1 MQEIS
6 LKTKKKI
13 LYIEIIIFV
22 TIGFLFLRLFY
33 LQFFK
38 SAELY
43 KRALANQTQVLKIQA
58 NRSIIYDRTK
68 EYQLAFNKPS
78 IAVYLIPAYLPQK
91 KNEQLI
97 VFSNIM
103 KLLDVSYEYIQ
114 TAITQQALDKYTP
127 VILEYDTDYKT
138 LVRLSEFSENLQG
151 LYWDN
156 IPKRTYPLREKA
168 AQLIGYTGVI
178 SKEELKKLKSNPE
191 YHPGSILGKMGIESY
206 YDEIIRGKEGIKERI
221 VDARG
226 NVKEEEM
233 KKEPIPGDTLVLS
246 IDGKLQELAYD
257 LLANKVGAVVVSKPA
272 TGEILALVSSP
283 SFDPNIFTDK
293 FSFSTEEFFLIKS
306 HVDKP
311 FLNRAIQGTYPPS
324 STFKIVTASALLH
337 SDIDPAKTFYCSG
350 GMRIGNRFFKCWNVH
365 GPVNLITGLAHSC
378 DVYFY
383 SVGLMLGRDPII
395 KYATEW
401 GINKKSGIDLP
412 GEVAGLIP
420 EMEWFKKKYDR
431 PWQNGDTANIA
442 IGQGDLLITPVALNV
457 MTMAIANNGLIL
469 KPFILKEILSYEN
482 ESKKWQK
489 NPEVLRRIDVSP
501 EKMEIIKKGLYGVT
515 TFGTARWIKD
525 VIKIPVAG
533 KTGTGEAGKG
543 KETHALFT
551 CFAPYGATNVNDI
564 IAVTVVVE
572 HGGGG
577 SGVAAP
583 IAVKLIDFYF
593 KNRTNN

>member
-6 LKTKKKI
+6 LKTKRKI
-13 LYIEIIIFV
+13 SNIEIIVFCVFV
-22 TIGFLFLRLFY
+22 FLFLRVFY
-33 LQFFK
+33 LQFIK
-38 SAELY
+38 SQELY

-68 EYQLAFNKPS
+68 NYQLAYNKPS

-91 KNEQLI
+91 KKEQQI

-103 KLLDVSYEYIQ
+103 NLLEVSYEYIQ
-114 TAITQQALDKYTP
+114 TSITQQALDKYTP
-127 VILEYDTDYKT
+127 VILKYDSDYET
-138 LVRLSEFSENLQG
+138 LVRLSEFSESLQG
-151 LYWDN
+151 VYWDN

-191 YHPGSILGKMGIESY
+191 YHAGSILGKMGIESY
-206 YDEIIRGKEGIKERI
+206 YDELIRGKEGIKERI
-221 VDARG
+221 VDVRG
-226 NVKEEEM
+226 NVVEEIM
-233 KKEPIPGDTLVLS
+233 KKEPIPGDSLVLS

-257 LLANKVGAVVVSKPA
+257 LLGDKVGAVVVSKPA
-272 TGEILALVSSP
+272 TGEILVLASSP

-293 FSFSTEEFFLIKS
+293 FSFSSEEFFLIKS

-324 STFKIVTASALLH
+324 STFKIVTASAVLH
-337 SDIDPAKTFYCSG
+337 SDIDPNKVFYCGG
-350 GMRIGNRFFKCWNVH
+350 GMRIGNRFFNCWGVH
-365 GPVNLITGLAHSC
+365 GPVNLITGIAHSC

-383 SVGLMLGRDPII
+383 SVGLILGRDPII

-401 GINKKSGIDLP
+401 GINKRTGIDLP
-412 GEVAGLIP
+412 GEVVGLIP

-431 PWQNGDTANIA
+431 PWQNGDTANIS
-442 IGQGDLLITPVALNV
+442 IGQGDLLITPIALNV
-457 MTMAIANNGLIL
+457 MTMAIANDGLIL
-469 KPFILKEILSYEN
+469 KPFLLKEIISYEK
-482 ESKKWQK
+482 EVIKWQK
-489 NPEVLRRIDVSP
+489 NPEVLRRIDITP
-501 EKMEIIKKGLYGVT
+501 EKMEVIKKGLYGVT
-515 TFGTARWIKD
+515 TYGTARWIKD
-525 VIKIPVAG
+525 VTKIPIAG

-543 KETHALFT
+543 KKTHALFT
-551 CFAPYGATNVNDI
+551 CYAPYGATNVNDI

-583 IAVKLIDFYF
+583 IAVKLIDSYF